1 MFMLG
6 LGFRAGFRVGGL
18 GTLKILVV
26 SKSRAIPIGSCR
38 T

>member
-6 LGFRAGFRVGGL
+6 LGFRAGFRVWGL

-26 SKSRAIPIGSCR
+26 SKSRAIALGPCR